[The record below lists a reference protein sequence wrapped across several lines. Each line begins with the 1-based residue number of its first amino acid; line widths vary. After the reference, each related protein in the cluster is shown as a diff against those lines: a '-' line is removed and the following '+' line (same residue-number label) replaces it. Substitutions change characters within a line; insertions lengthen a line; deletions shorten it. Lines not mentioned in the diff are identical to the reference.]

1 MNKYL
6 NRKGV
11 TLVEVLAVL
20 VLLSLV
26 FLLFMSTQLF
36 GQREYSTQ
44 TQQISN
50 EETLQ
55 FVIKDITRE
64 VRRIDD
70 NSKIKVDVQK
80 SELQIGSS
88 VYFLINNELKKNSTI
103 LADNI
108 EDFKLEFNSS
118 KDTLDISI
126 MTKGSTR
133 TKEEIKTSIFLRE
146 GDVR

>member
-6 NRKGV
+6 NCKGV

-50 EETLQ
+50 EESLQ

-118 KDTLDISI
+118 KDTLNISI
-126 MTKGSTR
+126 MTKGSAR
-133 TKEEIKTSIFLRE
+133 AKEEIKTSIFLRE